1 MANLFALL
9 QAIQAS
15 AYAAYVRDSL
25 LIYPAANIAHV
36 VAVMVFFAAVAA
48 MDLRLMRVIRGTPA
62 PLVIARLRPVAIGA
76 LVVIAATGAVLFVPE
91 AVSIGRNWAFL
102 LKLVAIA
109 LALGNIAANDWAL
122 RRTSEKSVMVQMT
135 AGLSLMLWLSVAA
148 LGRAIAYV

>member
-1 MANLFALL
+1 
-9 QAIQAS
+9 
-15 AYAAYVRDSL
+15 
-25 LIYPAANIAHV
+25 
-36 VAVMVFFAAVAA
+36 
-48 MDLRLMRVIRGTPA
+48 
-62 PLVIARLRPVAIGA
+62 
-76 LVVIAATGAVLFVPE
+76 LFVPE

-122 RRTSEKSVMVQMT
+122 RRTSEKSVTVQMT